1 VKYGTNGVLIPFE
14 NSSQSKIMNLLA
26 MSLSKS
32 VDERIVWQT
41 CNLLSGI
48 FQNVNGI
55 QINYGFQSLMIK
67 WAMNKDDKGKLKSIP
82 SNLYDIDS
90 CPPHNFDFI

>member
-1 VKYGTNGVLIPFE
+1 MQ
-14 NSSQSKIMNLLA
+14 NSSHSKIMNLLA

-32 VDERIVWQT
+32 IDERIVWQT

-48 FQNVNGI
+48 FQYVNGI

-67 WAMNKDDKGKLKSIP
+67 WALNYDQHGKFQK
-82 SNLYDIDS
+82 
-90 CPPHNFDFI
+90 